1 MSDSAF
7 FKVKTS
13 KRSNPEARTTLDAIH
28 QQKVQV
34 MLDDQKQVA
43 QYKKELS
50 ALHRGIKETTS
61 DIERWRF
68 ERNAEQLKK
77 KIKTIENGTEI
88 MDYYLRT
95 GDILSQYYEVQDQIQ
110 QGGSTTYRSNKAKP
124 GSILALLE
132 EVAQEE
138 KRTQEFAPN
147 TSTAFS
153 ISSSNSSEKEPA
165 SISHK
170 GKTKEDTPGLHRN
183 QLLNEY
189 LQLEDPSMVR
199 STNDIYD
206 DPWTICGRCNSEMI
220 MCLNEANLTCSKCG
234 YQEFI
239 LVDSDKPSYKDP
251 PREVSYYAYKKI
263 NHFNEWLAQF
273 QAKESTEIPHEI
285 YDEILI
291 QLKKE
296 RITNMGSL
304 KPTKLREILRKM
316 KCSKYYE
323 HIPHIINRLN
333 GQNAP
338 FMSREDE
345 EKLRHMFREIQPS
358 FKKHCPK
365 GRRNFLSYGYVLYK
379 FCELLEMD
387 EYLACFPLLKNRDKL
402 YLQDKTW
409 ELICKDMGWQYVRT
423 TL

>member
-1 MSDSAF
+1 MSDAF
-7 FKVKTS
+7 FKVKSS

-28 QQKVQV
+28 NQTIQT
-34 MLDDQKQVA
+34 MTDQKNNLHE
-43 QYKKELS
+43 YREKLKELHEKIS
-50 ALHRGIKETTS
+50 NTIS
-61 DIERWRF
+61 DIDIWRL
-68 ERNAEQLKK
+68 ERNVEILEK
-77 KIKTIENGTEI
+77 KIKILEDGSEL

-95 GDILSQYYEVQDQIQ
+95 GDILYDYYDIQEQIQ
-110 QGGSTTYRSNKAKP
+110 QGTKTFSNKAKP
-124 GSILALLE
+124 GSILAILD
-132 EVAQEE
+132 EVAQEQGHESKNTVISKNE
-138 KRTQEFAPN
+138 K
-147 TSTAFS
+147 
-153 ISSSNSSEKEPA
+153 
-165 SISHK
+165 K
-170 GKTKEDTPGLHRN
+170 GLQRQ
-183 QLLNEY
+183 QLLNNY
-189 LQLEDPSMVR
+189 LQLEDPLMARNIV
-199 STNDIYD
+199 DEYD
-206 DPWTICGRCNSEMI
+206 DPWTNCEICDNEMI

-234 YQEFI
+234 HQEFI

-273 QAKESTEIPHEI
+273 QAKESTEIPNEV
-285 YDEILI
+285 YDAILV

-296 RITNMGSL
+296 KIIDMSTL
-304 KPTKLREILRKM
+304 KQSKLREILRKM

-387 EYLACFPLLKNRDKL
+387 EYLPCFPLLKNRDKL

-409 ELICKDMGWQYVRT
+409 QKICCDMQWEYISTV
-423 TL
+423 

>member
-1 MSDSAF
+1 MADSAF
-7 FKVKTS
+7 FKVKSS

-28 QQKVQV
+28 HEKIQH
-34 MLDDQKQVA
+34 MIHE
-43 QYKKELS
+43 KELIP
-50 ALHRGIKETTS
+50 AYKEDIQLLKKRIEESTS
-61 DIERWRF
+61 DVDIWKMERDI
-68 ERNAEQLKK
+68 EQLEKK
-77 KIKTIENGTEI
+77 MKSMEDGSEL

-95 GDILSQYYEVQDQIQ
+95 GEILYNYYDIQEQIQ
-110 QGGSTTYRSNKAKP
+110 QGTKIGQTAKAKP
-124 GSILALLE
+124 GSILAILE

-138 KRTQEFAPN
+138 
-147 TSTAFS
+147 
-153 ISSSNSSEKEPA
+153 A
-165 SISHK
+165 SHPKNEVIDQ
-170 GKTKEDTPGLHRN
+170 TKEKNKDNIIQNGMQRN
-183 QLLNEY
+183 QLLNQY
-189 LQLEDPSMVR
+189 LQIEDPTMAR
-199 STNDIYD
+199 STVEEYD
-206 DPWTICGRCNSEMI
+206 DPWTICDLCNNEMF
-220 MCLNEANLTCSKCG
+220 MCLNEAYLTCSKCG

-251 PREVSYYAYKKI
+251 PREISYYAYKKI

-273 QAKESTEIPHEI
+273 QAKESTEIPNEV
-285 YDEILI
+285 YDAIFL

-296 RITNMGSL
+296 RITSMGTL
-304 KPTKLREILRKM
+304 KPTKLREILRKI

-358 FKKHCPK
+358 FKNHCPK

-409 ELICKDMGWQYVRT
+409 EKICADMRWGYVPT
-423 TL
+423 C

>member
-1 MSDSAF
+1 MSDGAF
-7 FKVKTS
+7 FKVKSS
-13 KRSNPEARTTLDAIH
+13 KRSNAEARTTLDAIH
-28 QQKVQV
+28 NQKVQN
-34 MLDDQKQVA
+34 MIEQKENLILYKEELA
-43 QYKKELS
+43 Q
-50 ALHRGIKETTS
+50 IKQKINETNS
-61 DIERWRF
+61 DIDIWRLERD
-68 ERNAEQLKK
+68 AEILEK
-77 KIKTIENGTEI
+77 KIKAIESDSEL

-95 GDILSQYYEVQDQIQ
+95 GDILYNYYDIQDQIQ
-110 QGGSTTYRSNKAKP
+110 KGTANFISNKAKP
-124 GSILALLE
+124 GSILAILE
-132 EVAQEE
+132 EVAQKDDKNTVVVPQE
-138 KRTQEFAPN
+138 KKSLQR
-147 TSTAFS
+147 
-153 ISSSNSSEKEPA
+153 
-165 SISHK
+165 H
-170 GKTKEDTPGLHRN
+170 
-183 QLLNEY
+183 QLLNDY
-189 LQLEDPSMVR
+189 LQLEDPSMARNTVEE
-199 STNDIYD
+199 YD
-206 DPWTICGRCNSEMI
+206 DPWTTCELCGNEMI

-234 YQEFI
+234 HQEFI

-251 PREVSYYAYKKI
+251 PREVCYYAYKKI

-273 QAKESTEIPHEI
+273 QAKESTEIPNEI
-285 YDEILI
+285 YDTILV

-296 RITNMGSL
+296 KITDMSHL

-387 EYLACFPLLKNRDKL
+387 EYLGCFPLLKNRDKL

-409 ELICKDMGWQYVRT
+409 QKICEEMNWQYIPT
-423 TL
+423 T

>member
-7 FKVKTS
+7 FKVKSS

-28 QQKVQV
+28 NQKIQS
-34 MLDDQKQVA
+34 MIENKKNLES
-43 QYKKELS
+43 YKNEV
-50 ALHRGIKETTS
+50 EM
-61 DIERWRF
+61 
-68 ERNAEQLKK
+68 LKK
-77 KIKTIENGTEI
+77 KITETSSDIEIWRMEREIETLEKKIKIIENDSDI

-95 GDILSQYYEVQDQIQ
+95 GDILYNYYDIQEQIQ
-110 QGGSTTYRSNKAKP
+110 QGAKPITSIKAKP
-124 GSILALLE
+124 GSILAILE

-138 KRTQEFAPN
+138 QNNAKTAELSDEN
-147 TSTAFS
+147 TT
-153 ISSSNSSEKEPA
+153 IIPSEK
-165 SISHK
+165 K
-170 GKTKEDTPGLHRN
+170 GLQRN
-183 QLLNEY
+183 QLLNDY
-189 LQLEDPSMVR
+189 LQIEDPSMARNTVEE
-199 STNDIYD
+199 YD
-206 DPWTICGRCNSEMI
+206 DLWTNCELCGNEMT

-234 YQEFI
+234 HQEFI

-251 PREVSYYAYKKI
+251 PREVCYYAYKKI

-273 QAKESTEIPHEI
+273 QAKESTEIPNDI
-285 YDEILI
+285 YDSILV

-296 RITNMGSL
+296 RITNMSTL

-387 EYLACFPLLKNRDKL
+387 EYLVCFPLLKNRDKL
-402 YLQDKTW
+402 YMQDKTW
-409 ELICKDMGWQYVRT
+409 ELICKDQGWQYIRT
-423 TL
+423 VG

>member
-1 MSDSAF
+1 MSDAF
-7 FKVKTS
+7 FKVKST

-28 QQKVQV
+28 SQTIQS
-34 MLDDQKQVA
+34 MMDQKENIQL
-43 QYKKELS
+43 YKTKL
-50 ALHRGIKETTS
+50 K
-61 DIERWRF
+61 D
-68 ERNAEQLKK
+68 LKK
-77 KIKTIENGTEI
+77 KIQESTSDMEIWRMERDAGVLEKKITSIEDGSEL

-95 GDILSQYYEVQDQIQ
+95 GDILYDYYDIQEQIQ
-110 QGGSTTYRSNKAKP
+110 QGTKIFPKSKP
-124 GSILALLE
+124 GSILAILD

-138 KRTQEFAPN
+138 GYEPIGTNVK
-147 TSTAFS
+147 
-153 ISSSNSSEKEPA
+153 EK
-165 SISHK
+165 K
-170 GKTKEDTPGLHRN
+170 GLQRQ
-183 QLLNEY
+183 QLLNNY
-189 LQLEDPSMVR
+189 LQLEDPSMAR
-199 STNDIYD
+199 NLEYD
-206 DPWTICGRCNSEMI
+206 DPWTTCEMCNNEMI
-220 MCLNEANLTCSKCG
+220 MCINEANLTCLKCG

-239 LVDSDKPSYKDP
+239 LIDSDKPSYKDP

-273 QAKESTEIPHEI
+273 QAKESTEIPNEI
-285 YDEILI
+285 YDAILI

-296 RITNMGSL
+296 KITDMATL
-304 KPTKLREILRKM
+304 KPSKLREILRKM

-338 FMSREDE
+338 FMSREGE

-387 EYLACFPLLKNRDKL
+387 EYLPCFPLLKNRDKL

-409 ELICKDMGWQYVRT
+409 QKICGEMCWAYIPTV
-423 TL
+423 

>member
-7 FKVKTS
+7 FKVKSS

-28 QQKVQV
+28 HQKIQSMMEEKEKVEKY
-34 MLDDQKQVA
+34 KQ
-43 QYKKELS
+43 E
-50 ALHRGIKETTS
+50 KETLQKKLNESLS
-61 DIERWRF
+61 DMEIWRIER
-68 ERNAEQLKK
+68 EVESLEK
-77 KIKTIENGTEI
+77 KIRSIEDGSEM

-95 GDILSQYYEVQDQIQ
+95 GDILYHYYDIQDQIQ
-110 QGGSTTYRSNKAKP
+110 QGTANFVSNKAKP
-124 GSILALLE
+124 GSILAILG
-132 EVAQEE
+132 EVAED
-138 KRTQEFAPN
+138 T
-147 TSTAFS
+147 
-153 ISSSNSSEKEPA
+153 SSSSFSLSSSEQKQDGTVEN
-165 SISHK
+165 
-170 GKTKEDTPGLHRN
+170 TKEKKSYQRN
-183 QLLNEY
+183 QLLNDY
-189 LQLEDPSMVR
+189 LQIEDPSMGRNTVEE
-199 STNDIYD
+199 YD
-206 DPWTICGRCNSEMI
+206 DPWTNCEACGNEMI

-234 YQEFI
+234 HQEFI

-251 PREVSYYAYKKI
+251 PREVCYYAYKKI

-273 QAKESTEIPHEI
+273 QAKESTEIPADI
-285 YDEILI
+285 YDEILV

-296 RITNMGSL
+296 RITNMSSL

-387 EYLACFPLLKNRDKL
+387 EYLSCFPLLKNRDKL

-409 ELICKDMGWQYVRT
+409 ELICQEMHWGFIKT
-423 TL
+423 C

>member
-1 MSDSAF
+1 MSDAF
-7 FKVKTS
+7 FKVKST

-28 QQKVQV
+28 SQTIQS
-34 MLDDQKQVA
+34 MMDQKENIHI
-43 QYKKELS
+43 YKTQLK
-50 ALHRGIKETTS
+50 
-61 DIERWRF
+61 D
-68 ERNAEQLKK
+68 LKK
-77 KIKTIENGTEI
+77 KIQESTSDMEIWRMERDAGVLEKKITSIEDGSEL

-95 GDILSQYYEVQDQIQ
+95 GDILYDYYDIQEQIQ
-110 QGGSTTYRSNKAKP
+110 QGTKIFPKSKP
-124 GSILALLE
+124 GSILAILD

-138 KRTQEFAPN
+138 GYEPIGINVK
-147 TSTAFS
+147 
-153 ISSSNSSEKEPA
+153 EK
-165 SISHK
+165 K
-170 GKTKEDTPGLHRN
+170 GLQRQ
-183 QLLNEY
+183 QLLNNY
-189 LQLEDPSMVR
+189 LQLEDPSMAR
-199 STNDIYD
+199 NLEYD
-206 DPWTICGRCNSEMI
+206 DPWTTCEMCNNEMI
-220 MCLNEANLTCSKCG
+220 MCINEANLTCLKCG

-239 LVDSDKPSYKDP
+239 LIDSDKPSYKDP

-273 QAKESTEIPHEI
+273 QAKESTEIPNEI
-285 YDEILI
+285 YDAILI

-296 RITNMGSL
+296 KITDMATL
-304 KPTKLREILRKM
+304 KPSKLREILRKM

-338 FMSREDE
+338 FMSREGE

-387 EYLACFPLLKNRDKL
+387 EYLPCFPLLKNRDKL

-409 ELICKDMGWQYVRT
+409 QKICGEMQWAYIPTV
-423 TL
+423 

>member
-7 FKVKTS
+7 FKVKSS

-28 QQKVQV
+28 NQKVQQ
-34 MLDDQKQVA
+34 MLEQKDNLNK
-43 QYKKELS
+43 YKEEVQQLQDK
-50 ALHRGIKETTS
+50 INKTVS
-61 DIERWRF
+61 DIDIWRLERDL
-68 ERNAEQLKK
+68 ENLQK
-77 KIKTIENGTEI
+77 KIKAIENGSEL

-95 GDILSQYYEVQDQIQ
+95 GDILYNYYDIQDQIQ
-110 QGGSTTYRSNKAKP
+110 QGTKQYTSNKAKP
-124 GSILALLE
+124 GSILAILE
-132 EVAQEE
+132 EVSQEQNKQKDQSETQNTTIQPPE
-138 KRTQEFAPN
+138 K
-147 TSTAFS
+147 
-153 ISSSNSSEKEPA
+153 
-165 SISHK
+165 K
-170 GKTKEDTPGLHRN
+170 GLQRN
-183 QLLNEY
+183 QLLNDY
-189 LQLEDPSMVR
+189 LQIEDPSMARNTVEE
-199 STNDIYD
+199 YD
-206 DPWTICGRCNSEMI
+206 DPWTQCDHCGNDMI

-234 YQEFI
+234 HQEFI

-251 PREVSYYAYKKI
+251 PREVCYYAYKKI

-273 QAKESTEIPHEI
+273 QAKESTEIPQDI
-285 YDEILI
+285 YDAILI

-296 RITNMGSL
+296 RITNMSTL

-409 ELICKDMGWQYVRT
+409 QKICQEQGWQYVRT
-423 TL
+423 V

>member
-1 MSDSAF
+1 MSDGAF
-7 FKVKTS
+7 FKVKSS

-28 QQKVQV
+28 NQTIQTMTEQKENIHKYREE
-34 MLDDQKQVA
+34 LEEL
-43 QYKKELS
+43 KKK
-50 ALHRGIKETTS
+50 IQITTS
-61 DIERWRF
+61 DIEIWRL
-68 ERNAEQLKK
+68 ERDAEALEK
-77 KIKTIENGTEI
+77 KIVSIEDGSDLMN
-88 MDYYLRT
+88 YYLRT
-95 GDILSQYYEVQDQIQ
+95 GDILYDYYDIQEQIQ
-110 QGGSTTYRSNKAKP
+110 KGTKIFNTNKSKP
-124 GSILALLE
+124 GSILAILD

-138 KRTQEFAPN
+138 GHVTIKT
-147 TSTAFS
+147 
-153 ISSSNSSEKEPA
+153 EK
-165 SISHK
+165 K
-170 GKTKEDTPGLHRN
+170 GLQRQ
-183 QLLNEY
+183 QLLNTY
-189 LQLEDPSMVR
+189 LQLEDPSMARNTIEEDVW
-199 STNDIYD
+199 TNCDV
-206 DPWTICGRCNSEMI
+206 CGNEMI
-220 MCLNEANLTCSKCG
+220 MCTNEANLTCLHCG

-239 LVDSDKPSYKDP
+239 LIDSDKPSYKDP

-273 QAKESTEIPHEI
+273 QAKESTEIPNEV
-285 YDEILI
+285 YDSILI

-296 RITNMGSL
+296 KITDMSAL
-304 KPTKLREILRKM
+304 KQSKLREILRKM

-338 FMSREDE
+338 FMSREGE

-387 EYLACFPLLKNRDKL
+387 EYLSCFPLLKNRDKL

-409 ELICKDMGWQYVRT
+409 QKICAEMGWQYIKT
-423 TL
+423 T